1 MCASADDDTDPLMAP
16 LRGFDE
22 RVGVEPIDAAALS
35 STTPDGVPISDE
47 MLIRDLLDRETD
59 VVFKQSV

>member
-1 MCASADDDTDPLMAP
+1 MKAAFARRMNAALAAGD
-16 LRGFDE
+16 
-22 RVGVEPIDAAALS
+22 EPIDAAALS

-59 VVFKQSV
+59 VVFKQQK

>member
-1 MCASADDDTDPLMAP
+1 MNAALAAGD
-16 LRGFDE
+16 
-22 RVGVEPIDAAALS
+22 EPIDAAALS